1 MGLHRFNVMIN
12 DVAYNN
18 IVKYQNDR
26 GISTRDEAGQEVFEK
41 LPHWLELEAKE
52 KETKA

>member
-12 DVAYNN
+12 DDAYNN
-18 IVKYQNDR
+18 IVKYQSDR

>member
-1 MGLHRFNVMIN
+1 MGLHRFSVML
-12 DVAYNN
+12 DDEAYKN
-18 IVKYQNDR
+18 IVKYQQDR
-26 GISTRDEAGQEVFEK
+26 GIKTRDEAGQEVFKK